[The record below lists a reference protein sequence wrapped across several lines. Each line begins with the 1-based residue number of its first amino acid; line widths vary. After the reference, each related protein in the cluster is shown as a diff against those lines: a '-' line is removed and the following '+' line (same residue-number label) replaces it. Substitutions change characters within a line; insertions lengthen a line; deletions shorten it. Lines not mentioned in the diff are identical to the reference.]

1 MELEIAD
8 PSSLPG
14 VNVSALSLRI
24 LAHVDHRFWKRLITH
39 SGLS

>member
-1 MELEIAD
+1 MSE
-8 PSSLPG
+8 SLDFIQ
-14 VNVSALSLRI
+14 LRI